1 MKVLRALPNAFVYQ
15 FAGAGTG
22 PAGAVKKFTFKPNPK
37 FDPPDLETQLLTQ
50 MTGEIWI
57 DVAQERVA
65 RLEGHLNKDVD
76 LAWGILA
83 KLNKGGWIIIEQAD
97 IGQHQW
103 HIVHFK
109 MAMTGR
115 IFFSTK
121 VFDTT
126 EDETRFAPLPTNLS
140 YKQAIQI
147 VESEGAAG
155 GQETTKTQANQ

>member
-1 MKVLRALPNAFVYQ
+1 
-15 FAGAGTG
+15 
-22 PAGAVKKFTFKPNPK
+22 
-37 FDPPDLETQLLTQ
+37 
-50 MTGEIWI
+50 
-57 DVAQERVA
+57 VA